1 MEKKVNWDSIPSL
14 EGLEIDWEYGKNNVQ
29 DQRAYVRLNLDDMGQ
44 LFAVSEVNVKI
55 ATMQQVHNGVLL
67 DISTGG
73 AAIRLAKPLEVKQ
86 PVKIGFVLSS
96 VRVVSKGQVRHVR
109 PLEGGYKI
117 GVQFIDLDLAAQ
129 DFISGL
135 YASKVFR
142 HAY

>member
-14 EGLEIDWEYGKNNVQ
+14 EGLEIDWEYGKNKVQ
-29 DQRAYVRLNLDDMGQ
+29 DQRAFVRLNLDDMGQ
-44 LFAVSEVNVKI
+44 LFAVSEIKVKI

-73 AAIRLAKPLEVKQ
+73 AAVRLPKSLEVGQ
-86 PVKIGFVLSS
+86 PIKVGFVLSS
-96 VRVVSKGQVRHVR
+96 VRVVSKGQVRHVC
-109 PLEGGYKI
+109 PIDGGYKI
-117 GVQFIDLDLAAQ
+117 GVQFIELDLAAQ
-129 DFISGL
+129 DFLSGL